1 MHLVK
6 YLPKEDC
13 NNGFFYLHEWVN
25 NIPELEAGKNTLKEF
40 VEMFANKF
48 VMSEVTNDLN

>member
-1 MHLVK
+1 MK